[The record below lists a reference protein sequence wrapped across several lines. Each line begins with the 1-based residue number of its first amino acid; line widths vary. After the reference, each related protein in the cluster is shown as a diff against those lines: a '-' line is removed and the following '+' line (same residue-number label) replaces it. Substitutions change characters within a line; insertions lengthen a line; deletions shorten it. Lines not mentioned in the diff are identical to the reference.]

1 MASPRDSNLASYLP
15 AEFATTYH
23 LPTFDMPAILLLFLS
38 AMRQ

>member
-15 AEFATTYH
+15 AEFATIYH
-23 LPTFDMPAILLLFLS
+23 FPTFDIPATLLLFWS